1 MDLKLLSAIGAAG
14 AAGGNVTG
22 VEDVFK
28 TYVYTGNSTARDITT
43 NVDMSDGGMVW
54 IKARSHSYDHYIV
67 DTERG
72 PLNRIRSNSDGASG
86 SAAGTLTAFNNDG
99 FSLGTDSVNLVVND
113 NTKEYVSYTFKKQ
126 EKFFD
131 IVTWSKSG
139 SNGTAPRVLN
149 HNLGSTPGFIM
160 LKQIDSSSEGWIC
173 WHRAFGYSNN
183 ANYIRLNTNT
193 SMGTDGSS
201 PPNASVNSAD
211 STTFTV
217 GKDNDR
223 VGSYIAYL
231 FAHEEAEFGPN
242 SDQKIISCGSYSGNN
257 SSTNIT
263 LDFEPQW
270 IMIKCKSFN
279 EGWFIFD
286 SMRGIVTG
294 YNDEYLEANTTG
306 DANNADY
313 IDLTSTGFT
322 AKGTSYA
329 VNKNGE
335 DYIYIAIAAET
346 GKTMNP
352 NNITAGSDV
361 FAIDYGNAST
371 TIPAHDSGFP
381 VDFALLKSVEAVN
394 SWNCSARFTQERF
407 LKPDVSEAE
416 SSSLGYPFDSN
427 VGWGAASWLDTS
439 VLSHMWKRH
448 AGFDVVCYVGNGN
461 NTDGANSHA
470 HNLGPNNIP
479 EMIWIKTRSGGTYSG
494 VTNWTVGHKDLNSGT
509 NAWNH
514 TLILNDSAAYASTDN
529 FGNTAPTSS
538 VFYVGED
545 SNGRS
550 NTNGANF
557 IALLFSSVDNI
568 SKVDGYTGDSNVVDK
583 TISCG
588 FAPRFVLAKCW
599 NIGGSYNHWFLFDS
613 TRGAGSGNDK
623 ALRLDVN
630 EAQTTSHDIIEFTS
644 DGFIVKAGYQLNEGS
659 RHYIYY
665 AHV

>member
-1 MDLKLLSAIGAAG
+1 MDPNTLKILQGAAG
-14 AAGGNVTG
+14 AGDSTIG

-28 TYVYTGNSTARDITT
+28 TYLWKGTGNSTTITNDI
-43 NVDMSDGGMVW
+43 DLSGEGGLTW
-54 IKARSHSYDHYIV
+54 IKNRSINCDHMLY

-72 PLNRIRSNSDGASG
+72 VTKALSSNDDGDEATETG
-86 SAAGTLTAFNNDG
+86 GITAFNSNG
-99 FSLGTDSVNLVVND
+99 FTVGGNGESNQWNASMCSWTFRK
-113 NTKEYVSYTFKKQ
+113 TK
-126 EKFFD
+126 KFFD

-173 WHRAFGYSNN
+173 WHRDFGSSNN

-201 PPNASVNSAD
+201 PPNASVNSVD

-231 FAHEEAEFGPN
+231 FAHEEAAFGPN
-242 SDQKIISCGSYSGNN
+242 SDQKIISCGSYSGNS
-257 SSTNIT
+257 SSTNIS

-279 EGWFIFD
+279 ESWFIFD

-294 YNDEYLEANTTG
+294 HNDEYLEANTTG
-306 DANNADY
+306 DWENADY

-322 AKGTSYA
+322 AKGSSYA

-335 DYIYIAIAAET
+335 DYIFIAIAAET
-346 GKTMNP
+346 GKTMKAIETP
-352 NNITAGSDV
+352 SDV
-361 FAIDYGNAST
+361 FAMDTGNAST
-371 TIPAHDSGFP
+371 TIPSMDSGFP
-381 VDFALLKSVEAVN
+381 VDFGIIKTVGAST
-394 SWNCSARFTQERF
+394 SWNASARLMHEQF
-407 LKPDVSEAE
+407 LKTDDSDAE
-416 SSSLGYPFDSN
+416 DSSTGYPFDSN
-427 VGWGAASWLDTS
+427 VGWGAADWLDS
-439 VLSHMWKRH
+439 DRQSWMWKRH

-470 HNLGPNNIP
+470 HSLGQEPQ
-479 EMIWIKTRSGGTYSG
+479 MIWIKTRSGGTYSG
-494 VTNWTVGHKDLNSGT
+494 VTNWTVGHKDLNGGT
-509 NAWNH
+509 NAWQK
-514 TLILNDSAAYASTDN
+514 TLILNDDDYERSTDN

-557 IALLFSSVDNI
+557 IALLFSSVDGI
-568 SKVDGYTGDSNVVDK
+568 SKCGGYDGDTNAEDK

-588 FAPRFVLAKCW
+588 FAPRFVLAKIR
-599 NIGGSYNHWFLFDS
+599 NLSGGYHHWFVFDS

-623 ALRLDVN
+623 TLRLDVN
-630 EAQTTSHDIIEFTS
+630 EAQTTNQDIIEFTS

-659 RHYIYY
+659 RSYIYY
-665 AHV
+665 AHA